1 VLQDEPL
8 VGLPRVYGVAW
19 AFVAHTDSAFDEEL
33 LVRFLQAYQEARELT
48 LGELW
53 ALPTTLRVVLIE
65 NLRRLAER
73 VAANKAA
80 RELANLCAD
89 RLDAYPPE
97 RLDAVLAVLNRR
109 GVGETF
115 LAQIAQRLQ
124 DPRAEA
130 EHAAREWL
138 GRVAPQLAEI
148 QTRLPAAQ
156 AADNLSTGNAIT
168 SLRSIGDAD
177 WPDIVGRT
185 SVLMQLMM
193 RSPAFAAERDDTRD
207 RTLHAVEKLAR
218 KSGRSERTVAAK
230 LLELMH
236 GAEPADDGG
245 DDDPKSVAA
254 YWLLGAGQ
262 DRMLA
267 AIGLRESHAWQRRTR
282 LRRLA
287 LPVYL
292 GAVALAT
299 GTIVAWL
306 LLRHSAALA
315 PSHAGTSGALAAL
328 LMLVP
333 ASEAAADGSAAPI
346 R

>member
-1 VLQDEPL
+1 IKAQLREIADGLPRRYFRDLPVLQDEPL

-80 RELANLCAD
+80 REVANLCAD

-97 RLDAVLAVLNRR
+97 RLDAVLALLNRR

-115 LAQIAQRLQ
+115 LAQIGQRLQ

-130 EHAAREWL
+130 EHAARDWL
-138 GRVAPQLAEI
+138 HRVAPHLAEI

-177 WPDIVGRT
+177 WPDIVGQT
-185 SVLMQLMM
+185 SVLMLLML

-207 RTLHAVEKLAR
+207 RTLHALEKLAK
-218 KSGRSERTVAAK
+218 KSGESERAVAGK

-236 GAEPADDGG
+236 GSEAE
-245 DDDPKSVAA
+245 VAA
-254 YWLLGAGQ
+254 
-262 DRMLA
+262 
-267 AIGLRESHAWQRRTR
+267 
-282 LRRLA
+282 
-287 LPVYL
+287 
-292 GAVALAT
+292 
-299 GTIVAWL
+299 
-306 LLRHSAALA
+306 
-315 PSHAGTSGALAAL
+315 
-328 LMLVP
+328 
-333 ASEAAADGSAAPI
+333 
-346 R
+346 